1 MSLRALM
8 TAAGLLGMHT
18 GRAVRPDTEPRGVDM
33 RPGTGARPPSSK
45 STRIAQKQAARQAA
59 YEAREAKRQA
69 KKLAQKTDPTT

>member
-1 MSLRALM
+1 MSLNALL
-8 TAAGLLGMHT
+8 TAGVLLGMQERRPA
-18 GRAVRPDTEPRGVDM
+18 GRGVEIRSATEP
-33 RPGTGARPPSSK
+33 RPPSSK